1 MEGHDNPRPNALMP
15 TWSPQQDA
23 ALLAVSNWLK
33 DKSGPQVFRLFGW
46 AGTGKSTLAMHL
58 AQGVKLVKYAAF
70 TGKAALVMRKKGCRA
85 ASTIHSL
92 IYTLVSEKEGEPRF
106 ALDPESEAATADL
119 IVVDEVSM
127 VDEALAKDL
136 LSFGTKVLVLGD
148 PFQLPPVQGAGFFT
162 AHDPDVMLTEIH
174 RQAENN
180 PIIRMSMDIREG
192 GHLEYGRYDDSV
204 VIPKSD
210 VDRAA
215 VIEADQVLVGRNKT
229 RVDYNDRLRE
239 LKNLPR
245 HEPVSGDRLV
255 CLRNNPVKRLLN
267 GQIWTA
273 LEVKKRSA
281 NRFSMDLF
289 PDEDTTAAVGK
300 RAQAH
305 VVTHA
310 SFFSGEEDQL
320 SWAERKRFDEFTFGY
335 CLTVHKAQGSQ
346 WDKVYL
352 FDESFVFREDRR
364 RWLYTGVTRASEQ
377 ITVVM

>member
-1 MEGHDNPRPNALMP
+1 MP
-15 TWSPQQDA
+15 TWSPQQDE

-46 AGTGKSTLAMHL
+46 AGTGKSTLARYL
-58 AQGVKLVKYAAF
+58 AEGVRSVKYAAF
-70 TGKAALVMRKKGCRA
+70 TGKAALVMRKKGCRG

-92 IYTLVSEKEGEPRF
+92 IYTLVSEKEGEPHF
-106 ALDPESEAATADL
+106 ALDPESEALTADL
-119 IVVDEVSM
+119 IVIDEVSM

-148 PFQLPPVQGAGFFT
+148 PFQLPPVQGAGYFT
-162 AHDPDVMLTEIH
+162 AHEPDVMLTEIH
-174 RQAENN
+174 RQAADN
-180 PIIRMSMDIREG
+180 PIIRMSLEIREG
-192 GHLEYGRYDDSV
+192 GYLEYGRYDESI
-204 VIPKSD
+204 VIPKSE
-210 VDRAA
+210 VDREA
-215 VIEADQVLVGRNKT
+215 VVSADQVLVGRNKT

-239 LKNLPR
+239 LKNLPE
-245 HEPVSGDRLV
+245 HEPVAGDRLV

-273 LEVKKRSA
+273 VDVKKRSG
-281 NRFSMDLF
+281 NRFSMDLM
-289 PDEDTTAAVGK
+289 PDEDTTATGTKSKA
-300 RAQAH
+300 RAH

-310 SFFSGEEDQL
+310 AFFSGEEDQL
-320 SWAERKRFDEFTFGY
+320 SWPERKRVDEFTFGY

-352 FDESFVFREDRR
+352 FDESFVFRDDRR

-377 ITVVM
+377 ITVVI